1 MCACVRAC
9 MRACVCVRV
18 CARARVCVCV
28 YACIRACV
36 RARVRV
42 CVCACVCAR
51 ARACVCVG
59 GGGGG
64 ACPRAGICVVV
75 FLSFFFSY
83 CPFAL
88 GAVQLVVDFMYLVF
102 IDMPRESYRRRFG
115 SLLSLC
121 SLLFM

>member
-1 MCACVRAC
+1 

-18 CARARVCVCV
+18 CARVCVYACVRARARVCVCV
-28 YACIRACV
+28 C
-36 RARVRV
+36 V
-42 CVCACVCAR
+42 CVCACVCVRAR
-51 ARACVCVG
+51 ARSCVWVG
-59 GGGGG
+59 GGWGGVSTSG
-64 ACPRAGICVVV
+64 YMRCCIFVV
-75 FLSFFFSY
+75 FFSY